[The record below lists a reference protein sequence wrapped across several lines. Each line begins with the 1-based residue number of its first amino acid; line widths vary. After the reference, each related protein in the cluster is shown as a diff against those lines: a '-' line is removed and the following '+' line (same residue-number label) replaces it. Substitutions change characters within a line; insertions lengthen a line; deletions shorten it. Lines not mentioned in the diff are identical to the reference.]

1 MRLGWYFG
9 QGLRYRAGVNRQ
21 PRHYVVPVL
30 VTLWLTLFSD
40 DGIPRSE
47 EVIELSTLAIIPARA
62 GSKGIPGKNK
72 RLMCGQPL
80 IAWTIAAA
88 QAAHSVDE
96 IVVSTDDEEIA
107 DIAVGM
113 GISVPFLRPAEL
125 AQDDTPGIEPVLH
138 TLSLMRD
145 FDSVV
150 LLQPTS
156 PLRTSADID
165 AIVDLAN
172 VRQANSVVSVCV
184 NMKPI
189 QWNFIIQAGG
199 NLTPLLD
206 HDPILRRQD
215 AQMTYALNGALYYFE
230 VPWFLK
236 AKKFFDDETLG
247 FIMPR
252 ERSIDID
259 TAFDWMI
266 AELLCEQLSG

>member
-1 MRLGWYFG
+1 
-9 QGLRYRAGVNRQ
+9 
-21 PRHYVVPVL
+21 
-30 VTLWLTLFSD
+30 
-40 DGIPRSE
+40 
-47 EVIELSTLAIIPARA
+47 VIELRTLAIIPARA
-62 GSKGIPGKNK
+62 GSKGILGKNK

-80 IAWTIAAA
+80 ISWTIAAA

-96 IVVSTDDEEIA
+96 IVVSTDDEETA

-172 VRQANSVVSVCV
+172 VRQASSVVSVCET
-184 NMKPI
+184 KEPI
-189 QWNFIIQAGG
+189 QWNFTTQADGSL
-199 NLTPLLD
+199 NPLLD
-206 HDPILRRQD
+206 GEMIHRRQD
-215 AQMTYALNGALYYFE
+215 AQVTYTLNGALYYFN
-230 VPWFLK
+230 VSWFLAGK
-236 AKKFFDDETLG
+236 TFIDNGTLPY
-247 FIMPR
+247 IMPH

-259 TAFDWMI
+259 SGFDWKI
-266 AELLCEQLSG
+266 AEFLLISRGA